1 MLENHKS
8 IEELYL
14 SSEFANEE
22 KKAAANFASWDLTP
36 RQICDLEL
44 LLNGGFSP
52 LKGFLNEEDYN
63 SVVEDM
69 RLKDGSLWPIPIT
82 LDVSKEFSKNLKIGE
97 KVALRNLEGVILATI
112 QVDAK
117 WSPDK
122 FREADEVFQTRDEK
136 HPGVNFLINNTC
148 LLYTSPSPRDAHESR
163 MPSSA

>member
-22 KKAAANFASWDLTP
+22 KKAAANYASWDLTP

-52 LKGFLNEEDYN
+52 LKG
-63 SVVEDM
+63 
-69 RLKDGSLWPIPIT
+69 
-82 LDVSKEFSKNLKIGE
+82 
-97 KVALRNLEGVILATI
+97 
-112 QVDAK
+112 
-117 WSPDK
+117 
-122 FREADEVFQTRDEK
+122 
-136 HPGVNFLINNTC
+136 C
-148 LLYTSPSPRDAHESR
+148 LLYTSPSPRDGLLSR